1 MREGLKVLL
10 IVCLLWPCG
19 VYAQAVELDSTSL
32 DEATI
37 PNVVADIDTV
47 VAPAAAP
54 YLYDEAVPM
63 DADTIDDYD
72 DASAL
77 LIRKVP
83 DDVKDKFRKDKELV
97 YHQHPP
103 KPPSKVNLEWLNTIM
118 LGLMYFFKLFWWLIV
133 LVILAVMGAAIFF
146 YLRRNGYVFR
156 RSSKKETVK
165 DVVQEMDV
173 EHEAVAYESHI
184 QQAIAEGKL
193 RLAVRLMYLQT
204 IRVLADKEIIVYSKE
219 KTNAAYLRSL
229 SQTQWHKPFARLTVD
244 YEYIWYGEVPVN
256 GEQFSTIQGQFKHF
270 LNELG
275 YIR

>member
-1 MREGLKVLL
+1 MREGLKALL
-10 IVCLLWPCG
+10 IALLLLPCAL
-19 VYAQAVELDSTSL
+19 YAQDTASL
-32 DEATI
+32 EDHI
-37 PNVVADIDTV
+37 PKVTADIDTAV
-47 VAPAAAP
+47 DLNAAP

-72 DASAL
+72 EASAL

-83 DDVKDKFRKDKELV
+83 TEVKNKFSKDKELQ
-97 YHQHPP
+97 YHQKPP
-103 KPPSKVNLEWLNTIM
+103 KKAPSFDFKWLDAIFIGIAY
-118 LGLMYFFKLFWWLIV
+118 LFKAFWWLIV
-133 LVILAVMGAAIFF
+133 IAILAAMGMAIFV
-146 YLRRNGYVFR
+146 YLRRNGYVFKW
-156 RSSKKETVK
+156 SKPAYNKEE
-165 DVVQEMDV
+165 VQQEEEEHDASGYEMQ
-173 EHEAVAYESHI
+173 I
-184 QQAIAEGKL
+184 QQAIAEGRL

-229 SQTQWHKPFARLTVD
+229 SQTPWHKPFARLTVD

-256 GEQFSTIQGQFKHF
+256 GEQFSTIQGQFKQF